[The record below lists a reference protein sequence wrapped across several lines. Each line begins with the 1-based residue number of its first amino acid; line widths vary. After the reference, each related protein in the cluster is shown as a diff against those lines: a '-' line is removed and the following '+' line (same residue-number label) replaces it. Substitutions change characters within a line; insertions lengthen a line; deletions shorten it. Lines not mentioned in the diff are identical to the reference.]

1 MSLARKLREDNET
14 LFAAAVSHPFV
25 AGIGDGSLPRDLFRR
40 WIVQDWLYLQGY
52 MEALEAAVELAPDS
66 SARGFWRDLAKMT
79 DEEEMD
85 LHRGLARNFGLSA
98 DDLDQAVP
106 YESTAHYLLTLRSSY
121 ESYPALVG
129 TLTPCAVGYAR
140 IARTLDARQACP
152 EPDYAAWIKTYMDP
166 AFQDSVQQFESEI
179 DRHENSHQQVRV
191 IKSAYANAARCELGF
206 WKGLWQGRLPG
217 VAGSASG

>member
-1 MSLARKLREDNET
+1 MSLSRKLREDNET

-25 AGIGDGSLPRDLFRR
+25 AGIGDGSLPRDFFRR

-52 MEALEAAVELAPDS
+52 IEALETAVELAPDRS
-66 SARGFWRDLAKMT
+66 TRNFWRDLARMT

-85 LHRGLARNFGLSA
+85 LHRGLACSFGLST
-98 DDLDQAVP
+98 DDLDQTAP
-106 YESTAHYLLTLRSSY
+106 YESTAHYLLTLKSSF

-140 IARTLDARQACP
+140 IARTLHARHSCP

-166 AFQDSVQQFESEI
+166 DFQGLVARLESEI
-179 DRHENSHQQVRV
+179 DRYEHSIRQSKALE
-191 IKSAYANAARCELGF
+191 SAYSKAARCELGF
-206 WKGLWQGRLPG
+206 WEELWKGGSSGLS
-217 VAGSASG
+217 GSASE